1 MILRWLFLLL
11 HLCFFASAFWASDDS
26 PTSFNYVQ
34 KASLS
39 SVQSL
44 SKQEVLFQINN
55 PTLVH
60 GRFDG
65 DLQLAVTEQGYCLA
79 GGVSGTGTF
88 EASVE
93 LLEPAK
99 SFSLYLLG
107 RGPYKFEIYHPHHG
121 WKISQIDANG
131 DLFTWQKLKHNLPQ
145 PSGSI
150 RYRVRLSGE
159 QALFC
164 KLVGPATIPLDS
176 LWPLRVATDP
186 MKLTTGE
193 WAGVLGVN
201 VEAEYLFLELDRE
214 QRRSLLQQAK
224 TDGFESVRL
233 HKLTR
238 LLQSLDFNS
247 YFEATLQG
255 FLDDLI
261 DFGFTLSLDILSWPL
276 KTTLSTGEV
285 VGDGWKQ
292 WVYSSVELQNRVIQ
306 IIDWLGSFYLGDK
319 LLFKSDK
326 LIGICLFNENSL
338 YAEPPSN
345 ISLISKNPC
354 KKMLRVGSLFRNVL
368 QNKGY
373 TGRIFLS
380 NYQLDG
386 DDQICNMQFSKNI
399 DRHLYFDYPQF
410 NGSNLKVSGRSPLEF
425 LNYWKAHY
433 RKLFQE
439 ASECWISEI
448 NLPWPNQFMHE
459 MLPAILALH
468 KEKMLSGIWFY
479 DYRLRSTDFHRGG
492 PFGVQRFRSV
502 IEPLGWFKLFLN
514 ENLRFEYKDFLLN
527 IYSDKGSIKCTL
539 RGHPTARVPHC
550 IWTRG
555 GSYLI
560 AGPEGALGDQ
570 FDPQFLFQK
579 IFGRDAMYL
588 DF

>member
-1 MILRWLFLLL
+1 MILRRLFLLL
-11 HLCFFASAFWASDDS
+11 HPCLFACTFCAGDDT
-26 PTSFNYVQ
+26 PANFKYLQ

-44 SKQEVLFQINN
+44 RKQEVLFHINN

-65 DLQLAVTEQGYCLA
+65 ELQLAVTEQGYCLA
-79 GGVSGTGTF
+79 GGVSRTGIF

-93 LLEPAK
+93 LLEPAQ

-107 RGPYKFEIYHPHHG
+107 RGPYEFEIYHPHQG

-164 KLVGPATIPLDS
+164 KLVGPATMPLDS

-186 MKLTTGE
+186 MKSTTGE
-193 WAGVLGVN
+193 WRGILGVN

-238 LLQSLDFNS
+238 LVQSLDFNS

-255 FLDDLI
+255 FLDDLV
-261 DFGFTLSLDILSWPL
+261 DFGFKLSLDILSWPL
-276 KTTLSTGEV
+276 KTTLNTGEV

-292 WVYSSVELQNRVIQ
+292 WVYHSVDLQNRVNQ
-306 IIDWLGSFYLGDK
+306 MIDWLSSFYLDDK
-319 LLFKSDK
+319 LLFKSDR

-345 ISLISKNPC
+345 ISLISNDRC
-354 KKMLRVGSLFRNVL
+354 KTMLRVGSLFRNVL
-368 QNKGY
+368 QRKGY
-373 TGRIFLS
+373 IGRIFLS

-386 DDQICNMQFSKNI
+386 DDQICNMRFSKNI
-399 DRHLYFDYPQF
+399 DRHLYFDYPQI

-433 RKLFQE
+433 RKLFQD

-492 PFGVQRFRSV
+492 PFGVQRFRSL
-502 IEPLGWFKLFLN
+502 IEPLGWFKSFLN
-514 ENLRFEYKDFLLN
+514 ESFKLEYENFLLK
-527 IYSDKGSIKCTL
+527 IYSDGGCVKCFL
-539 RGHPTARVPHC
+539 RGHPIKRVPHC
-550 IWTRG
+550 IWERDESSILT
-555 GSYLI
+555 
-560 AGPEGALGDQ
+560 GPERSLGDQ
-570 FDPQFLFQK
+570 FDPQFSFQTS
-579 IFGRDAMYL
+579 FGQKAMRL
-588 DF
+588 DL